1 MAAYY
6 YTVSDVAVI
15 FGVNRRTVIDW
26 ICRGELRAV
35 WDWTFD
41 KMDYRGYRITEQ
53 AVEDFMTESIN
64 RLSSLLAIAERK
76 EREAMIA
83 RRAYEEEQRYWNACF
98 AERINRKIR

>member
-1 MAAYY
+1 MATYY
-6 YTVSDVAVI
+6 YNVSDVAVI
-15 FGVNRRTVIDW
+15 FGVNRQTVIDW

-41 KMDYRGYRITEQ
+41 RRDYRGYRITEQ

-64 RLSSLLAIAERK
+64 RLSTLLAVAERK
-76 EREAMIA
+76 EREAMNA
-83 RRAYEEEQRYWNACF
+83 RRAYEEAQRYWNACF